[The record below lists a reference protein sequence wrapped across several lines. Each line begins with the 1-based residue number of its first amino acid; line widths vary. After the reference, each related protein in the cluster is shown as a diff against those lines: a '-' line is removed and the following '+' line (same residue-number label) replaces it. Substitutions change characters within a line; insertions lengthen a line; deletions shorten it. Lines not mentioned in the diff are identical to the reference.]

1 MLWKIIPGY
10 ADYFEISEY
19 GDIRS
24 KRKDNYATWL
34 DKDGYK
40 RIKIKGDH
48 WGIHQLVCKVF
59 NGEPPAP
66 GLVVNHK
73 DGNRTNNHYS
83 NLEWAT
89 QKENVQHSIKYGK
102 RTLPPPKQFNN
113 TYRAIE
119 ITLECEGEIKSFPNQ
134 TKASEFLGRNGNYIS
149 KRIYRG
155 HETFVGT
162 DGRVWNIVAK
172 YNKDKKEI

>member
-48 WGIHQLVCKVF
+48 CGIHQLVCKVF

>member
-24 KRKDNYATWL
+24 KRKDSYATWL

-102 RTLPPPKQFNN
+102 RTLSPPKQFNN

-149 KRIYRG
+149 KRKYRG
-155 HETFVGT
+155 HNTFEGI
-162 DGRVWNIVAK
+162 DGKVWREIP

>member
-24 KRKDNYATWL
+24 KRKDSYATWL

-83 NLEWAT
+83 NLEWCT
-89 QKENVQHSIKYGK
+89 QKENVRHSIREGSY
-102 RTLPPPKQFNN
+102 TPPPKAFGN

-119 ITLECEGEIKSFPNQ
+119 TVLECEGEIQVFPNQ
-134 TKASEFLGRNGNYIS
+134 SKASEFLGRNSNYIA

-172 YNKDKKEI
+172 YNKDKKEN

>member
-24 KRKDNYATWL
+24 KRKDSYATWL

-73 DGNRTNNHYS
+73 EGNRTNNHYS

-149 KRIYRG
+149 KRKYRG
-155 HETFVGT
+155 HNTFEGI
-162 DGRVWNIVAK
+162 DGKVWREIP
-172 YNKDKKEI
+172 YNKDKKEN